1 MLDVSLQQ
9 GINTRIRILAAVQM
23 VGFGLGRSKMLYL
36 SRGID

>member
-9 GINTRIRILAAVQM
+9 GINTRIRILAVVQM